1 MNDKERDIT
10 KVKLDEAF
18 EKGQIFDAIDA
29 DLNRYLQHL
38 CSGSVVNEAV
48 RHREMNR
55 CLVIN
60 TIKNFRFL
68 DRIEKTN
75 QRFTIVIVIL
85 TILTVMLSVYSLYQS
100 QQTAKE
106 FQSLIDLQEQ
116 QVRLLRDKSPNPAL
130 QTERQ

>member
-1 MNDKERDIT
+1 MNDKGKTIT
-10 KVKLDEAF
+10 KVNLDEAF
-18 EKGQIFDAIDA
+18 EKGQIFDATDV

-75 QRFTIVIVIL
+75 QRFTVVIIIL
-85 TILTVMLSVYSLYQS
+85 TILTVVLSVYSLYQS
-100 QQTAKE
+100 QQTTRE
-106 FQSLIDLQEQ
+106 FQRLINLQEQ
-116 QVRLLRDKSPNPAL
+116 QVRLLRDKSPNLEL
-130 QTERQ
+130 QSDR